1 MTSGE
6 QTVVP
11 VSSEVNTIAT
21 EIATLISSMTIDSTT
36 LSAAVDFCP
45 DINLEKVKARKIVV
59 TPFSYNRENSTR
71 GYAERSAEIHVGICE
86 KIALSDIDSRIRIVI
101 CEKIAL
107 SDIDSRI
114 RIVEGIMKN
123 LERKQL
129 PTSQAIVIRVA
140 TDPLYD
146 ADWLRAN
153 RVFVS
158 VIALTVKVLAHD

>member
-21 EIATLISSMTIDSTT
+21 EIATLISAMTIDSTT

-45 DINLEKVKARKIVV
+45 DIDLEKVKARKIVV
-59 TPFSYNRENSTR
+59 TPFSYNRDNSTR
-71 GYAERSAEIHVGICE
+71 GHAERSAEIHVG
-86 KIALSDIDSRIRIVI
+86 I

>member
-6 QTVVP
+6 QNVVP

-21 EIATLISSMTIDSTT
+21 EIAALISAMTIDSTT

-45 DINLEKVKARKIVV
+45 DIDLEKVKARRIVV
-59 TPFSYNRENSTR
+59 TPFSYNRDNSTR
-71 GYAERSAEIHVGICE
+71 GYAERSAEIHVG
-86 KIALSDIDSRIRIVI
+86 I

>member
-21 EIATLISSMTIDSTT
+21 EIAALISAMTVDSIT

-45 DINLEKVKARKIVV
+45 DIDLNKVKARRIVV
-59 TPFSYNRENSTR
+59 TPFSYNRDNSTR
-71 GYAERSAEIHVGICE
+71 GYAERSAEIHVG
-86 KIALSDIDSRIRIVI
+86 I

>member
-21 EIATLISSMTIDSTT
+21 EIATLISAMTIDSTT

-45 DINLEKVKARKIVV
+45 DIDLEKVKARKIVV
-59 TPFSYNRENSTR
+59 TPFSYNRDNSTR
-71 GYAERSAEIHVGICE
+71 GYAERSAEIHVG
-86 KIALSDIDSRIRIVI
+86 I

>member
-21 EIATLISSMTIDSTT
+21 EIAALISAMTVDSTT

-45 DINLEKVKARKIVV
+45 DINLEKVKARRIVV
-59 TPFSYNRENSTR
+59 TPFSYNRDNSTR
-71 GYAERSAEIHVGICE
+71 GYAERSAEIHVG
-86 KIALSDIDSRIRIVI
+86 I

>member
-6 QTVVP
+6 QNVVP

-21 EIATLISSMTIDSTT
+21 EIAALISAMTVDSIT

-45 DINLEKVKARKIVV
+45 DIDLNKVKARRIVV
-59 TPFSYNRENSTR
+59 TPFSYNRDNSTR

-86 KIALSDIDSRIRIVI
+86 KIALSDIDSRIRIV
-101 CEKIAL
+101 
-107 SDIDSRI
+107 
-114 RIVEGIMKN
+114 EGIMKN

-129 PTSQAIVIRVA
+129 PMSQAIVIRVA

>member
-21 EIATLISSMTIDSTT
+21 EIATLISAMTIDSTT
-36 LSAAVDFCP
+36 LSAVVDFCP
-45 DINLEKVKARKIVV
+45 DIDLEKVKARKIVV

-71 GYAERSAEIHVGICE
+71 GYAERSAEIHVG
-86 KIALSDIDSRIRIVI
+86 I

>member
-21 EIATLISSMTIDSTT
+21 EIATLISAMTIDSTT

-45 DINLEKVKARKIVV
+45 DIDLEKVKARKIVV

-71 GYAERSAEIHVGICE
+71 GYAERSAEIHVG
-86 KIALSDIDSRIRIVI
+86 I

>member
-6 QTVVP
+6 QNVVP

-21 EIATLISSMTIDSTT
+21 EIAALISAMTVDSIT

-45 DINLEKVKARKIVV
+45 DIDLNKVKARRIVV
-59 TPFSYNRENSTR
+59 TPFSYNRDNSTR

-86 KIALSDIDSRIRIVI
+86 KIALSDV
-101 CEKIAL
+101 
-107 SDIDSRI
+107 DSRI

-140 TDPLYD
+140 TEPLYD

>member
-21 EIATLISSMTIDSTT
+21 EIATLISAMTIDSIT

-45 DINLEKVKARKIVV
+45 DIDLEKVKARKIVV

-71 GYAERSAEIHVGICE
+71 GYAERSAEIHVG
-86 KIALSDIDSRIRIVI
+86 I

>member
-21 EIATLISSMTIDSTT
+21 EIAALISAMTVDSIT

-45 DINLEKVKARKIVV
+45 DIDLNKVKARRIVV
-59 TPFSYNRENSTR
+59 TPFSYNRDNSTR
-71 GYAERSAEIHVGICE
+71 GYAERSAEIHVG
-86 KIALSDIDSRIRIVI
+86 I

-140 TDPLYD
+140 TDPIYD

>member
-6 QTVVP
+6 QNVVP

-21 EIATLISSMTIDSTT
+21 EIAALISAMTVDLIT

-45 DINLEKVKARKIVV
+45 DIDLNKVKARRIVV
-59 TPFSYNRENSTR
+59 TPFSYNRDNSTR
-71 GYAERSAEIHVGICE
+71 GYAERSAEIHVG
-86 KIALSDIDSRIRIVI
+86 I

>member
-86 KIALSDIDSRIRIVI
+86 KIALSDIDSRIRIV
-101 CEKIAL
+101 
-107 SDIDSRI
+107 
-114 RIVEGIMKN
+114 EGIMKN